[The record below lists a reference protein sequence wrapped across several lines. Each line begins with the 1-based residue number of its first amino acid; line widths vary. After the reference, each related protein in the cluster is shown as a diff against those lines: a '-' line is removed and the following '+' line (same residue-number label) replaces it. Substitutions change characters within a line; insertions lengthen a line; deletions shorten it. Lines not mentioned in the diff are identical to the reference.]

1 MTDRFLLETTF
12 FGKSLFSYQVK
23 QSKPTFKKLQQK
35 LPWNLTSSY
44 EFIYGVHK
52 MKS

>member
-1 MTDRFLLETTF
+1 MTDRFLLETTD
-12 FGKSLFSYQVK
+12 KSLFSYQVK